1 MTEQE
6 IRQKRNQLLA
16 ETDWMAL
23 KDTIMTVDWLQY
35 RQALRDITN
44 QDGYPDDIIWP
55 TKPQSTPS
63 TNEEP
68 IENVQH
74 PE

>member
-55 TKPQSTPS
+55 TKPQSIPS